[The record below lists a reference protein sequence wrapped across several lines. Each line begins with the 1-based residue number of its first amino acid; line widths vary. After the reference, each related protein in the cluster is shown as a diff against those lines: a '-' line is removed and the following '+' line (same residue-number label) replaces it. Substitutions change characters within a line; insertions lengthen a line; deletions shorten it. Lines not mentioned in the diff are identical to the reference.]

1 MTRDKLIFPSAT
13 TRILRHYFIPIPNS
27 PYYTVMG
34 AIDVASIQ
42 WSEAQLRP
50 RRPWT
55 ELTNPATF
63 AVPSTST
70 PSSSDGGI
78 TLKAIMA
85 QLQHMDAHLDTL
97 TDELCQVN
105 THVGRIASQQACLVV
120 SSLLHL
126 HLQRLKQM
134 RMAMMVMRMR
144 MLALPV
150 MMR

>member
-1 MTRDKLIFPSAT
+1 
-13 TRILRHYFIPIPNS
+13 
-27 PYYTVMG
+27 MG
-34 AIDVASIQ
+34 AIDATIIRQSD
-42 WSEAQLRP
+42 AQLHP
-50 RRPWT
+50 RQTQT
-55 ELTNPATF
+55 EMVAPPASS
-63 AVPSTST
+63 APSTFT
-70 PSSSDGGI
+70 PSSAGGV
-78 TLKAIMA
+78 TLDAIMA
-85 QLQHMDAHLDTL
+85 QLQRMDARLDTL
-97 TDELCQVN
+97 SDELCQVN